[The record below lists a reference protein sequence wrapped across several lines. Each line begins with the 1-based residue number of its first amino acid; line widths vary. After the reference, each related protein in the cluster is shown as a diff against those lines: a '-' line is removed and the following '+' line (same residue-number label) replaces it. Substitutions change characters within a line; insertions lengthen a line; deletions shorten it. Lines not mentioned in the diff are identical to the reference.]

1 MLFGYPIGII
11 DEGRAMEKSWLYKG
25 RRAYRMKNYAA
36 AIDCYVGGVG
46 AKRRRKPILI
56 IR

>member
-1 MLFGYPIGII
+1 
-11 DEGRAMEKSWLYKG
+11 MEKGWLYKG
-25 RRAYRMKNYAA
+25 RRVYRMKNYAA